1 MTRRVALLVTAGC
14 LGPLGAAAQRG
25 GHELEL
31 QTGRW
36 LGGNRA
42 QVYQLRNGRHLAGP
56 VSHGVTLLAT
66 IHDSL
71 GRRRAFYGAGYDLLF
86 FRPARGFGAYG
97 ILGVA
102 LGLSTD
108 TAPQR
113 LAAQWTAGGG
123 LEWRPLRFVAVG
135 VEGRYRVEDRG
146 PRGFW
151 TADETRTGFSWTAG
165 AALRWGGGRSTRAS
179 APATMRVAAPVPLSA
194 PAPAAITGAASDVVR
209 VALDAVGTP
218 YRWGGTADNG
228 FDCSG
233 LVQWAY
239 GQFGVRLPR
248 ISRDQA
254 AAGTEVPPVLDAL
267 TPGDILLFAQ
277 QPGAGVSHVGMYVG
291 ERKFIHSGSTGV
303 RLSLLDYGD
312 VNGAYW
318 LQRWVGAR
326 RILR

>member
-1 MTRRVALLVTAGC
+1 LRPAIKRYALLVVAGC
-14 LGPLGAAAQRG
+14 LAPAALVAQRG
-25 GHELEL
+25 GHELEVHS
-31 QTGRW
+31 GRW
-36 LGGNRA
+36 LGGNSA

-86 FRPARGFGAYG
+86 FRPARGFGVYG

-123 LEWRPLRFVAVG
+123 LEWRPLRFAAVG

-151 TADETRTGFSWTAG
+151 TAEDTRRGLSWTVG
-165 AALRWGGGRSTRAS
+165 AALRWGRGSRAS
-179 APATMRVAAPVPLSA
+179 APMRAATPLAVAAPQ
-194 PAPAAITGAASDVVR
+194 PAAISGAAADVVR

-254 AAGTEVPPVLDAL
+254 NSGSEVPPVLEAL
-267 TPGDILLFAQ
+267 EPGDILLFAQ
-277 QPGAGVSHVGMYVG
+277 RPGAGVSHVGMYVG
-291 ERKFIHSGSTGV
+291 ERRFIHSGSTGV

-326 RILR
+326 RVLP